1 MNIRPPAVAGT
12 LYEAD
17 TQRLLAQVE
26 AWLAKGTAKQTPNPP
41 KALVV
46 PHSGY
51 HYSGETAATAFRLLE
66 PVYDTI
72 QRVVLLGAPH
82 RDAFSGIALPGTD
95 IFRTPLGD
103 VVVDKEAVDKIAQ
116 MEGVIELPEAH
127 RQEHSI
133 EVQLPF
139 LQTVLENFQLVPL
152 IVGSCKPDLLTSL
165 LDTLWGE
172 QETLIVISTG
182 LSRKL
187 PYALAVAQDEKSAQ
201 NICHQEADF
210 KYEQACG
217 FNALNGFLTVAKQRN
232 LAAKCLALTTS
243 TDKNGQ
249 KENVRGF
256 GSFVF
261 Y

>member
-1 MNIRPPAVAGT
+1 MIIRPPAVAGT

-26 AWLAKGTAKQTPNPP
+26 SWLAKGAAKQTPKPP
-41 KALVV
+41 KALIV

-51 HYSGETAATAFRLLE
+51 HYSGETAAKAFRLLE

-72 QRVVLLGAPH
+72 QRVVLLGTPH
-82 RDAFSGIALPGTD
+82 RDEFSGIALPGTD
-95 IFRTPLGD
+95 VFRTPLGD
-103 VVVDKEAVDKIAQ
+103 VPVDQNSIKSLLTIDNVF
-116 MEGVIELPEAH
+116 ELPETH

-139 LQTVLENFQLVPL
+139 LQTALEHFELVPL
-152 IVGSCKPDLLTSL
+152 VVGTCKV
-165 LDTLWGE
+165 DTLAKVLNLLWGGP
-172 QETLIVISTG
+172 ETLIVISTG

-187 PYALAVAQDEKSAQ
+187 PYEIAVAQDEKSAESIRTYDA
-201 NICHQEADF
+201 NF

-217 FNALNGFLTVAKQRN
+217 FNSLNGFLSVAKEKA
-232 LAAKCLALTTS
+232 LDSKCLALTTS
-243 TDKNGQ
+243 ADRNGQ